1 MSMTRRDA
9 LRLAGATALTAASPA
24 FAATGT
30 SRRLLILGGTS
41 FLGPHLT
48 MAAVARGWQVTHF
61 NRGRR
66 DPDGVPGV
74 ETLIGDRNGELDA
87 LKGREWDA
95 VIDTSGYV
103 PRHVAVSA
111 GLLASAVGQY
121 VFISSISVY
130 AGFGK
135 PNDESA
141 PVGRLADET
150 VEKVDGDTYGPLKA
164 LCEQAAEKALPGRTT
179 VIRPG
184 LIVGPLDPTDRFTYW
199 PVRVAR
205 GGEVLAPGMPGDP
218 IQVIDAR
225 DLAEWT
231 VSLVERRVMGIFN
244 AVSPPRR
251 FSIGG
256 LLEDCLKAAGS
267 SATFTWVDATFLE
280 AQKVAPWSDM
290 PVWVP
295 PVGED
300 AGLSLTP
307 VDRALAAGMPV
318 RPLIDTVRD
327 TLAWFNGLP
336 DDRRGKLRAG
346 IAADREREV
355 LEAWRKK

>member
-1 MSMTRRDA
+1 MTMTRRDILKVGGTAA
-9 LRLAGATALTAASPA
+9 LATASSPLGAAAP
-24 FAATGT
+24 

-41 FLGPHLT
+41 FLGPQLT
-48 MAAVARGWQVTHF
+48 TSALSRGWQVTHF

-74 ETLIGDRNGELDA
+74 ETLIGDRDAQLDA

-95 VIDTSGYV
+95 VVDTSGYV
-103 PRHVAVSA
+103 PRHVALSA
-111 GLLASAVGQY
+111 GLLAPAVGQY

-141 PVGRLADET
+141 PVGKLADET
-150 VEKVDGDTYGPLKA
+150 VEKVDGETYGPLKA
-164 LCEQAAEKALPGRTT
+164 LCEAAAEKALPGRTT
-179 VIRPG
+179 ILRPG

-199 PVRVAR
+199 PARVAR
-205 GGEVLAPGMPGDP
+205 GGEVLAPGAPGDP
-218 IQVIDAR
+218 IQVIDVR

-231 VSLVERRVMGIFN
+231 LSLVERKVVGVFN

-251 FSIGG
+251 FTMGG
-256 LLEDCLKAAGS
+256 LLQDCATAAGS
-267 SATFTWVDATFLE
+267 AATFTWVDAAFLA
-280 AQKVAPWSDM
+280 AQKVEPWSDM

-295 PVGED
+295 PSGGD
-300 AGLSLTP
+300 GAISLTP

-327 TLAWFNGLP
+327 TLAWFQGLP
-336 DDRRGKLRAG
+336 EERRSELRAG
-346 IAADREREV
+346 LRAERERDV
-355 LEAWRKK
+355 LAAWHKR